1 MKEQRLSR
9 VETASLCRELALLL
23 HAGVGPGDAVSLLAE
38 ETPEGRLREILSA
51 ISAQVDEGVPL
62 AAAMEATGAF
72 PAYVT
77 GLLEMGQRSGRT
89 EEALESLAGY
99 YEARERT
106 DQQLRSALTYPAIL
120 LLLMLAVIVVLLAK
134 VLPVSED
141 VYASLGGRLTGVA
154 GGLLGL
160 GRALDRAMPVLCV
173 LLGLAA
179 AFVAVF
185 SLSGMVREKVLTAWR
200 KRRGDKGVS
209 RKRNDARFAQALA
222 MGLRSGL
229 PLEESVDLAGSMV
242 RDVPQAQARCRAC
255 REKLAAGADLTAALG
270 ETGMLPSSAV
280 RLLALGLR
288 GGSGDTVMEEIA
300 RRLSEEADLALERK
314 VAKVEPALVLGTS
327 LLVGAILLSVMLP
340 LMDIMTAI
348 G

>member
-1 MKEQRLSR
+1 MKERLLSR
-9 VETASLCRELALLL
+9 TETASLCRELALLL
-23 HAGVGPGDAVSLLAE
+23 HAGVEPGDAVALLRE
-38 ETPEGRLREILSA
+38 ETPEGRARQVLSDMA
-51 ISAQVDEGVPL
+51 VRVDEGVSLP
-62 AAAMEATGAF
+62 AAMEAAGAF

-77 GLLEMGQRSGRT
+77 GLVEMGYRSGRM
-89 EEALESLAGY
+89 EEALAALAA
-99 YEARERT
+99 EQEEQERM
-106 DQQLRSALTYPAIL
+106 DRQLRSALTYPAIL
-120 LLLMLAVIVVLLAK
+120 LLLMLVVIVVLLAK
-134 VLPVSED
+134 VLPVFNE

-160 GRALDRAMPVLCV
+160 GRVLDGILPVLCV

-185 SLSGMVREKVLTAWR
+185 SLSGSVREKVLAFWR
-200 KRRGDKGVS
+200 RHRGDKGVS
-209 RKRNDARFAQALA
+209 WKRNDARFARALA
-222 MGLRSGL
+222 MGLGSGL
-229 PLEESVDLAGSMV
+229 PLEESVDLAEGMV
-242 RDVPQAQARCRAC
+242 RDVPEAQARCRAC

-270 ETGMLPSSAV
+270 ETGMLPPSAV

-288 GGSGDTVMEEIA
+288 GGTGDTVMEEIA
-300 RRLSEEADLALERK
+300 RRLAEEADLALERK
-314 VAKVEPALVLGTS
+314 AAKVEPALVLGTS